1 MTDAASETRDL
12 RLGSSWSPRRKPVN
26 KPESALLHETIHCA
40 KEEDVRLLYVRLD
53 NRALWSPTFV
63 KGPFIVPPQKPR
75 KSHGKL
81 KPDHQFRLTGSMLGA
96 RPHICAFFD
105 SPNDEYRAL
114 LPFTKEGLSI
124 GEKAVHTIDPR
135 RRDHYV
141 EHFSS
146 AGVDINAL
154 RRNGQFELRD
164 WYNTH
169 LRTGRFVAS
178 DTLRLFQEIVR
189 DSMRDGFPLVRFVT
203 EMEWFLETEMN
214 ADELLEYEAR
224 ANDVWMRPDGRVH
237 PIICT
242 YDLTRFSADVVADA
256 MRTHPMV
263 LIGGVLQENPFFVP
277 PEELLKHP
285 REERRGPVGWTND
298 LMGILTLPSV
308 WSGREASQIVVA
320 LLEVVVRILRLDFAY
335 AVLRPRGSE
344 VMETIR
350 FADSRASQDGI
361 QAVRQALNQWLR
373 SEPSTHS
380 CVLRGFGDDRNFAVV
395 SLGAQEHIGQ
405 VVASSCRPGFP
416 TDRDRFLLS
425 VAANYAAIALQ
436 EAGLRSERQVLAGME
451 ADLARRAEL
460 AELEKRHASLTPRE
474 REVLPFVVAGFLS
487 KQTAAELGTSEI
499 TIRVHRGHI
508 MRKMRVKSLA
518 ELIRMADKLGI
529 SQELGS
535 R

>member
-1 MTDAASETRDL
+1 M
-12 RLGSSWSPRRKPVN
+12 
-26 KPESALLHETIHCA
+26 
-40 KEEDVRLLYVRLD
+40 
-53 NRALWSPTFV
+53 
-63 KGPFIVPPQKPR
+63 KGPFIVPPEKPR

-81 KPDHQFRLTGSMLGA
+81 EAGHPFRLTGSMLGA

-105 SPNDEYRAL
+105 TPDDEFRAL
-114 LPFTKEGLSI
+114 LPFIKEGLAI
-124 GEKAVHTIDPR
+124 GEKSVHTVDPR
-135 RRDHYV
+135 RRDHYLQQLA
-141 EHFSS
+141 S
-146 AGVDINAL
+146 AGVDIDAL
-154 RRNGQFELRD
+154 RRNGQLELRD

-178 DTLRLFQEIVR
+178 DTLKLFQEIVR
-189 DSMRDGFPLVRFVT
+189 DSLLGGFPLVRFVT

-263 LIGGVLQENPFFVP
+263 LIGGVLQKNPFFIP
-277 PEELLKHP
+277 PDELLQHP
-285 REERRGPVGWTND
+285 REERRGPLGWTND

-308 WSGREASQIVVA
+308 WSGREPSQIVVA
-320 LLEVVVRILRLDFAY
+320 LLEVVIRILRLDFAY
-335 AVLRPRGSE
+335 ALLKPRASE

-350 FADSRASQDGI
+350 FSDSRVSQDDI
-361 QAVRQALNQWLR
+361 QAARQALRQWLSSDPPTR
-373 SEPSTHS
+373 SRT
-380 CVLRGFGDDRNFAVV
+380 LWDFGGDSNLTLV
-395 SLGAQEHIGQ
+395 SLGAQKHIGE
-405 VVASSCRPGFP
+405 VVAGSSHPGFP
-416 TDRDRFLLS
+416 TDKDRFLLG

-436 EAGLRSERQVLAGME
+436 DVTLRAERQAEAGMD
-451 ADLARRAEL
+451 ADLERKAEL
-460 AELEKRHASLTPRE
+460 VELKKRHASLTPRE

-499 TIRVHRGHI
+499 TIRVHRGQI
-508 MRKMRVKSLA
+508 MRKMRAKSLA

-529 SQELGS
+529 RISPDFGS
-535 R
+535 RKG

>member
-1 MTDAASETRDL
+1 
-12 RLGSSWSPRRKPVN
+12 
-26 KPESALLHETIHCA
+26 
-40 KEEDVRLLYVRLD
+40 
-53 NRALWSPTFV
+53 
-63 KGPFIVPPQKPR
+63 
-75 KSHGKL
+75 
-81 KPDHQFRLTGSMLGA
+81 MLGA

-105 SPNDEYRAL
+105 SPDDEYRAL
-114 LPFTKEGLSI
+114 LPFIKEGLAI
-124 GEKAVHTIDPR
+124 GEKAVHTVDPR

-141 EHFSS
+141 RHLMSS
-146 AGVDINAL
+146 GLDIDAL
-154 RRNGQFELRD
+154 RRNGQLELRD

-189 DSMRDGFPLVRFVT
+189 DSMLDGFPLIRFVT

-214 ADELLEYEAR
+214 ADELLDYEAR

-242 YDLTRFSADVVADA
+242 YDLTRFTADVVADA

-285 REERRGPVGWTND
+285 RKERRGPVGWTND

-308 WSGREASQIVVA
+308 WSGREPSQVVVA
-320 LLEVVVRILRLDFAY
+320 LLEVVIRILRLDFAY
-335 AVLRPRGSE
+335 ALLRPRDSE

-350 FADSRASQDGI
+350 FADSRVSQDDS
-361 QAVRQALNQWLR
+361 QAARQALNQWLSSDPPTR
-373 SEPSTHS
+373 S

-395 SLGAQEHIGQ
+395 SLGAQVHIGQ
-405 VVASSCRPGFP
+405 IVASSCRSGFP
-416 TDRDRFLLS
+416 TDRDRFLLG

-436 EAGLRSERQVLAGME
+436 DAILRAEQQALAGMDS
-451 ADLARRAEL
+451 DLARIAEL

-499 TIRVHRGHI
+499 TIRVHRGQI
-508 MRKMRVKSLA
+508 MRKMRAQSLA
-518 ELIRMADKLGI
+518 ELIRMTDKLGI
-529 SQELGS
+529 RISPDLGS
-535 R
+535 RKG

>member
-1 MTDAASETRDL
+1 MKD
-12 RLGSSWSPRRKPVN
+12 
-26 KPESALLHETIHCA
+26 
-40 KEEDVRLLYVRLD
+40 
-53 NRALWSPTFV
+53 
-63 KGPFIVPPQKPR
+63 PFSVPPEKPR

-81 KPDHQFRLTGSMLGA
+81 EAGHQFRLTGSMLGA

-105 SPNDEYRAL
+105 SPDDEYRTL
-114 LPFTKEGLSI
+114 LPFIKEGLAI
-124 GEKAVHTIDPR
+124 GEKAVHTVDPR

-141 EHFSS
+141 QHLAS
-146 AGVDINAL
+146 AGVDIDAL
-154 RRNGQFELRD
+154 RRNGQLEFRD

-178 DTLRLFQEIVR
+178 ETLRLFQEIVR
-189 DSMRDGFPLVRFVT
+189 DSVLDGFPLVRFVT

-242 YDLTRFSADVVADA
+242 YDLTRFTADVVADA

-277 PEELLKHP
+277 PEELLQHP
-285 REERRGPVGWTND
+285 REERRGPLGWTND
-298 LMGILTLPSV
+298 LMGVLTLPSV
-308 WSGREASQIVVA
+308 WSGREPSQIVVA
-320 LLEVVVRILRLDFAY
+320 LLEVVIRILRLDFAY
-335 AVLRPRGSE
+335 VLLRPRNSE

-350 FADSRASQDGI
+350 FADSRVSQDDI
-361 QAVRQALNQWLR
+361 QAARLALNQWLSSDPPTR
-373 SEPSTHS
+373 S
-380 CVLRGFGDDRNFAVV
+380 CVLRGFGDDSNFAVV
-395 SLGAQEHIGQ
+395 SLGAQEHIGEI
-405 VVASSCRPGFP
+405 VASSCRSGFP
-416 TDRDRFLLS
+416 TDRDRFLLG

-436 EAGLRSERQVLAGME
+436 DAILRAGRQTLAGV
-451 ADLARRAEL
+451 DSDPARRAEL

-499 TIRVHRGHI
+499 TIRVHRGQI
-508 MRKMRVKSLA
+508 MRKMQAQSLA
-518 ELIRMADKLGI
+518 DLIRMADKLGI
-529 SQELGS
+529 RISPDLSS
-535 R
+535 RKG